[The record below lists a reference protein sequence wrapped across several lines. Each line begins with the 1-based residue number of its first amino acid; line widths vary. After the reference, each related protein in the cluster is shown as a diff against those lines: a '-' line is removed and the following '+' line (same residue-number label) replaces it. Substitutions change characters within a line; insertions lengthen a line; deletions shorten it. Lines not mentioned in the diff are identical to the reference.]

1 MRRIYRALNLTAFA
15 ESQTLDG
22 IRREEHIDRL
32 WRIISLRGTQK
43 SEALFG
49 HLEPAFH
56 DDRLSLWLRRIAA
69 PIFTPVFTR
78 ATLVALVALVALAT
92 LVALVAALAALA
104 AALIITPLLVVTA
117 ITSTALAA
125 AALIVALPLM
135 ATVSLMVTT
144 MTTSTT
150 TAATLTEATLATART
165 EGTLMALLTLR
176 PALLGISLKP
186 GGIASTGAGVTR
198 VGAVGRLR

>member
-1 MRRIYRALNLTAFA
+1 MRRIHRALNLTAFA
-15 ESQTLDG
+15 QSQTLDG
-22 IRREEHIDRL
+22 IRREEHIGRL

-56 DDRLSLWLRRIAA
+56 DDRLSLRLGRIAT
-69 PIFTPVFTR
+69 PIFTSIFSLAALVS
-78 ATLVALVALVALAT
+78 LVA
-92 LVALVAALAALA
+92 LVALVAALAAT
-104 AALIITPLLVVTA
+104 LIITPLLVVTA
-117 ITSTALAA
+117 ITSTALSAAA

-150 TAATLTEATLATART
+150 AAALTEAALATART
-165 EGTLMALLTLR
+165 EGALMALLTLG
-176 PALLGISLKP
+176 PALLGIPLKP
-186 GGIASTGAGVTR
+186 RGISSAGAGVTR
-198 VGAVGRLR
+198 IGSVGRLL

>member
-22 IRREEHIDRL
+22 IRRKEHIDRL

-56 DDRLSLWLRRIAA
+56 DDRLSLWLRRIAT
-69 PIFTPVFTR
+69 PIFAAIFTR
-78 ATLVALVALVALAT
+78 ATLVALIALVAT
-92 LVALVAALAALA
+92 LAAT
-104 AALIITPLLVVTA
+104 LIITPLLVVTA
-117 ITSTALAA
+117 ITSTALSAAAA

-165 EGTLMALLTLR
+165 EGALMALLTLR

>member
-1 MRRIYRALNLTAFA
+1 MRRIHRALNLTAFA
-15 ESQTLDG
+15 QSQTLDG
-22 IRREEHIDRL
+22 IRREEHIGRL

-56 DDRLSLWLRRIAA
+56 DNRLSLRLRRIAA
-69 PIFTPVFTR
+69 PVFTPVFTR
-78 ATLVALVALVALAT
+78 ATLVALVA
-92 LVALVAALAALA
+92 ALAAT
-104 AALIITPLLVVTA
+104 LIITPLLVVTA
-117 ITSTALAA
+117 ITSTALSAAA

-150 TAATLTEATLATART
+150 AAALTEAALATART
-165 EGTLMALLTLR
+165 EGALMALLTLR
-176 PALLGISLKP
+176 PALLGIPLKP

-198 VGAVGRLR
+198 IGAVGRLR

>member
-78 ATLVALVALVALAT
+78 ATLVALVAAL
-92 LVALVAALAALA
+92 AALAALA

-150 TAATLTEATLATART
+150 AAALTEAALATART
-165 EGTLMALLTLR
+165 EGALMALLTLR

-198 VGAVGRLR
+198 IGAVGRLR

>member
-56 DDRLSLWLRRIAA
+56 DNRLSLRLRRIAA
-69 PIFTPVFTR
+69 PIVTSIFSL
-78 ATLVALVALVALAT
+78 AALVS
-92 LVALVAALAALA
+92 LVALVAALAAT
-104 AALIITPLLVVTA
+104 LIITPLLVVTA
-117 ITSTALAA
+117 ITSTALAAAA

-176 PALLGISLKP
+176 PALLVISLKP

>member
-22 IRREEHIDRL
+22 IRRKEHIDRL

-78 ATLVALVALVALAT
+78 ATLVALVALVA
-92 LVALVAALAALA
+92 ALAALA

-117 ITSTALAA
+117 ITSTALAAAA

>member
-56 DDRLSLWLRRIAA
+56 DDRLSLWLRRIAT
-69 PIFTPVFTR
+69 PIFAAIFTR
-78 ATLVALVALVALAT
+78 AT
-92 LVALVAALAALA
+92 LVALVAALAAT
-104 AALIITPLLVVTA
+104 LIITPLLVVTA
-117 ITSTALAA
+117 ITSTALSAAAA

>member
-69 PIFTPVFTR
+69 PIFTR
-78 ATLVALVALVALAT
+78 ATLVALI
-92 LVALVAALAALA
+92 ALVAALAALA

>member
-78 ATLVALVALVALAT
+78 AT

>member
-1 MRRIYRALNLTAFA
+1 MRRIHRALNLTAFA
-15 ESQTLDG
+15 QSQTLDG
-22 IRREEHIDRL
+22 IRREEHIGRL

-56 DDRLSLWLRRIAA
+56 DNRLSLRLRRIAA
-69 PIFTPVFTR
+69 PIFTR
-78 ATLVALVALVALAT
+78 ATLVALVALVALVT
-92 LVALVAALAALA
+92 ALAAT
-104 AALIITPLLVVTA
+104 LIITPLLVVTA
-117 ITSTALAA
+117 ITSTALSAAA

-150 TAATLTEATLATART
+150 AAALTEAALATART
-165 EGTLMALLTLR
+165 EGALMALLTLR
-176 PALLGISLKP
+176 PALLGIPLKP

-198 VGAVGRLR
+198 IGAVGRLR

>member
-22 IRREEHIDRL
+22 IRRKEHIDRL

-69 PIFTPVFTR
+69 PIFAAIFTR
-78 ATLVALVALVALAT
+78 ATLVALI
-92 LVALVAALAALA
+92 ALVAALAALA

-117 ITSTALAA
+117 ITSTALAAA

-165 EGTLMALLTLR
+165 EGALMALLTLR

>member
-22 IRREEHIDRL
+22 IRRKEHIDRL

-69 PIFTPVFTR
+69 PIFAAIFTR
-78 ATLVALVALVALAT
+78 AT
-92 LVALVAALAALA
+92 LVALVAALAAT
-104 AALIITPLLVVTA
+104 LIITPLLVVTA
-117 ITSTALAA
+117 ITSTALSAA

>member
-22 IRREEHIDRL
+22 IRREEHIGRL

-56 DDRLSLWLRRIAA
+56 DNRLSLRLRRIAA
-69 PIFTPVFTR
+69 PVFTPVFTR
-78 ATLVALVALVALAT
+78 ATLVA

>member
-22 IRREEHIDRL
+22 IRRKEHIDRL

-78 ATLVALVALVALAT
+78 ATLVALVA
-92 LVALVAALAALA
+92 ALAAT
-104 AALIITPLLVVTA
+104 LIITPLLVVTA
-117 ITSTALAA
+117 ITSTALSAAAA

>member
-1 MRRIYRALNLTAFA
+1 MRRIHRALNLTAFA
-15 ESQTLDG
+15 QSQTLDG
-22 IRREEHIDRL
+22 IRREEHIGRL

-56 DDRLSLWLRRIAA
+56 DNRLSLRLRRIAA
-69 PIFTPVFTR
+69 PVFTPVFTR
-78 ATLVALVALVALAT
+78 ATLVALVALVA
-92 LVALVAALAALA
+92 ALAAT
-104 AALIITPLLVVTA
+104 LIITPLLVVTA
-117 ITSTALAA
+117 ITSTALSAA

-150 TAATLTEATLATART
+150 AAALTEAALATART
-165 EGTLMALLTLR
+165 EGALMALLTLR
-176 PALLGISLKP
+176 PALLGIPLKP

-198 VGAVGRLR
+198 IGAVGRLR

>member
-22 IRREEHIDRL
+22 IRRKEHIDRL

-56 DDRLSLWLRRIAA
+56 DDRLSLWLRRIAT
-69 PIFTPVFTR
+69 PIFAAIFTR
-78 ATLVALVALVALAT
+78 AT
-92 LVALVAALAALA
+92 LVALVAALAAT
-104 AALIITPLLVVTA
+104 LIITPLLVVTA
-117 ITSTALAA
+117 ITSTALSAA

-165 EGTLMALLTLR
+165 EGALMALLTLR

>member
-43 SEALFG
+43 SETLFG

-78 ATLVALVALVALAT
+78 ATLVALVALV
-92 LVALVAALAALA
+92 AALA

>member
-78 ATLVALVALVALAT
+78 ATLVALVA
-92 LVALVAALAALA
+92 ALAALA

-117 ITSTALAA
+117 ITSTALAAAA

>member
-69 PIFTPVFTR
+69 PIFAAIFTR
-78 ATLVALVALVALAT
+78 ATLVALI
-92 LVALVAALAALA
+92 ALVAALAAT
-104 AALIITPLLVVTA
+104 LIITPLLVVTA
-117 ITSTALAA
+117 ITSTALSAAAA